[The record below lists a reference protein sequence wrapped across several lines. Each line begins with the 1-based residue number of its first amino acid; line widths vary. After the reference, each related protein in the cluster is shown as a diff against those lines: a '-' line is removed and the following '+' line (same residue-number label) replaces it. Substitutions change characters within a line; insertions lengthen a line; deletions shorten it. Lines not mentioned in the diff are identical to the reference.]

1 MRHARRR
8 TILKD
13 PIRVLIVE
21 ARFYDELADALLE
34 GAKDALRAQG
44 VQFDVVTVPGALE
57 IPPLIALAEQAGK
70 YPTAPRYDGYV
81 ALGCVIRGETYHF
94 EIVSDQSAAG
104 IMALGVQ
111 GLCIGNGVL
120 TVEDE
125 DQAWARARMSEG
137 DKGGGAAKACMD
149 LIALKKRLRVGLGE

>member
-1 MRHARRR
+1 M
-8 TILKD
+8 KD
-13 PIRVLIVE
+13 PTRVLVVE
-21 ARFYDELADALLE
+21 ARFYDELADALLD

-44 VQFDVVTVPGALE
+44 VAFDVVTVPGALE
-57 IPPLIALAEQAGK
+57 IPPTIALAEEAGR

-104 IMALGVQ
+104 IMSLGIK
-111 GLCIGNGVL
+111 GLIIGNGIL

-125 DQAWARARMSEG
+125 DQAWARARRSEG
-137 DKGGGAAKACMD
+137 DKGGGAARACMD
-149 LIALKKRLRVGLGE
+149 LIALKKRLRVGLGA